1 MRFTIAFF
9 FFLNAYSQDP
19 KIISTALSADSTSII
34 ITFSEPVYN
43 STGGSGN
50 LETSDF
56 TLSLCGGNAT
66 LLSITPTSIA
76 VVGNVYTLG
85 LPLNGITN
93 GFEKVTVW
101 PSSSSAIY
109 DASDNSALPSDY
121 VTSGLLLDLNSKDCN
136 SFSWTSTGN
145 TLSTTWNDLSG
156 NNNNFTTAG
165 SPAYDINNGFIF
177 ANGQTADYFIKS
189 SFPHPTT
196 SYSDEFFIKTSRET
210 NSFWKSYM
218 VLGSNNESL
227 IGYFLNS
234 NDFYIEQRSTER
246 YYTGVGFADG
256 NWHHLVITSDRVSGA
271 EIIYLDG
278 GLAYQS
284 TRGAGALIETS
295 GTYVIGQDQDNLG
308 GGFQASQAF
317 EGFIPVVRMYDKV
330 LSSLEVTQNYNH
342 ISQYIE
348 NNNRV
353 ILNAGVSLD
362 SDGDGIIDPFDSC
375 PYVAGVAA
383 LNGCPWTLYIG
394 NNYKTTTVSNS
405 IIMEDEDYLCSLTN
419 SGYYNISYHSGT
431 FPEPNIGDFIV
442 YNKNYSFPH
451 SLLFD
456 TDNFAFMKLRDF
468 NKIIEVQKSNG
479 KIIAIYNCQ

>member
-1 MRFTIAFF
+1 MRFTIVFF
-9 FFLNAYSQDP
+9 FFLNTFSQDP

-66 LLSITPTSIA
+66 LLSSTPTSIA

-85 LPLNGITN
+85 LPLTGITN

-165 SPAYDINNGFIF
+165 SPAYDINNGLVF
-177 ANGQTADYFIKS
+177 ANGQITDYFIKS
-189 SFPHPTT
+189 SFPHPTST
-196 SYSDEFFIKTSRET
+196 YSDEFLIKTSRET
-210 NSFWKSYM
+210 NSFWKSYS
-218 VLGSNNESL
+218 VLGTDNESL
-227 IGYFLNS
+227 IGYYLNS
-234 NDFYIEQRSTER
+234 NDFHIFRFPLA

-284 TRGAGALIETS
+284 TRGAGALLETS

-308 GGFQASQAF
+308 GGFDANQAF

-330 LSSLEVTQNYNH
+330 LSPLEVTQNYNH

-362 SDGDGIIDPFDSC
+362 SDGDGLSNDNEITIGTN
-375 PYVAGVAA
+375 PYVFEDNDGDGIADHFDPDDDNDGILDSIECGFVNGG
-383 LNGCPWTLYIG
+383 LVNGGFEIGTNGCDSIVNQSSIDGWF
-394 NNYKTTTVSNS
+394 TTATDSS
-405 IIMEDEDYLCSLTN
+405 D
-419 SGYYNISYHSGT
+419 
-431 FPEPNIGDFIV
+431 GDLV
-442 YNKNYSFPH
+442 
-451 SLLFD
+451 
-456 TDNFAFMKLRDF
+456 
-468 NKIIEVQKSNG
+468 
-479 KIIAIYNCQ
+479 